1 MLRRLRRKFI
11 VIVMVLVGTVLVGV
25 LGSTYLATVRT
36 HEHMLESSL
45 ARSLSN
51 GLDARPVMGERRPM
65 DDDGMGQMLGLLVEA
80 NGSGIVLGISDAP
93 IVIDSAALNKVISEV
108 VNDGTLS
115 GRDRDLHLAW
125 EASYIDEGL
134 WHVAIVD
141 TTSSDAVVRQQAIKD
156 LQIVCFALLVLFAI
170 TWWLSGWALQP
181 VEQAWEQQRRFVAD
195 ASHELKT
202 PLAVILAN
210 TQILETHEGVTDD
223 ARRWV
228 DSTNEEAEHMK
239 ALVGD
244 LLQLARA
251 DESVAGGAVSA
262 MRREDVDLSELVEAA
277 ALEFDAVAF
286 ERGCSL
292 ETQVAEGVH
301 VEGDPEWLERLTR
314 ILIDNACKY
323 GAKGT
328 DVTVTLARTGSRA
341 TLAVHNLGSPIDQE
355 DLPHVF
361 ERFYRS
367 DKARSREGEGGFG
380 LGLAIAK
387 GIADAHGGSI
397 SVTSDEVTGTTFKVT
412 L

>member
-1 MLRRLRRKFI
+1 MLKRLRRKFI
-11 VIVMVLVGTVLVGV
+11 AYVMVLVGTVLVGV
-25 LGSTYLATVRT
+25 LGTTYLATVEA
-36 HEHMLESSL
+36 HERMVESSL

-51 GLDARPVMGERRPM
+51 GLDVRPVMGERRPV

-80 NGSGIVLGISDAP
+80 DGSGIVLDISDAP
-93 IVIDSAALNKVISEV
+93 VVMDPSALRKVIAMV
-108 VNDGTLS
+108 VSDGQLS
-115 GRDRDLHLAW
+115 GRDHDLHLAW
-125 EASYIDEGL
+125 EASYVSDGI

-141 TTSSDAVVRQQAIKD
+141 TTTSDAVIRQQAVKD
-156 LQIVCFALLVLFAI
+156 VQIVCLALVALFVI
-170 TWWLSGWALQP
+170 TWWLSGWALRP
-181 VEQAWEQQRRFVAD
+181 VEQAWEQQRRFVSD

-210 TQILETHEGVTDD
+210 TQILDRHEGVSED

-228 DSTNEEAEHMK
+228 TSTSEEAEHMK

-251 DESVAGGAVSA
+251 DESAAGGAVSV
-262 MRREDVDLSELVEAA
+262 MRHEDVDLSELVESA

-286 ERGCSL
+286 ERGCML
-292 ETQVAEGVH
+292 ETEVTEGIH

-323 GAKGT
+323 GAEGT
-328 DVTVTLARTGSRA
+328 TVTLTLTRVGSHP
-341 TLAVHNLGSPIDQE
+341 TLSVNNLGNPIDPE

-367 DKARSREGEGGFG
+367 DKARIREGEGGFG

-397 SVTSDEVTGTTFKVT
+397 QVTSNEASGTTFRVT